1 MTATKLRIC
10 KANTK
15 SAHYR
20 RFDLAGCPA
29 VKAADINSYI
39 KQLRKAGSV

>member
-1 MTATKLRIC
+1 MTNQKLRIC

-20 RFDLAGCPA
+20 RFDLALCRA
-29 VKAADINSYI
+29 VEICQINRYI
-39 KQLRKAGSV
+39 KLLRKAGSV